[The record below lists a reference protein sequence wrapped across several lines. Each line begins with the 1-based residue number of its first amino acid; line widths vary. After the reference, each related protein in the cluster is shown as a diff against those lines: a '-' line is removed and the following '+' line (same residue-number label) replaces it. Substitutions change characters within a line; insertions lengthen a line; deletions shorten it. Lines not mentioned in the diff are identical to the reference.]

1 MEATSSDTDLKTR
14 RCYTGSDDDGWLPRV
29 LKGFVRV
36 GRILQDGVGVSFEL
50 LLEQVD

>member
-14 RCYTGSDDDGWLPRV
+14 RCYTGSGDGWLPLV

-36 GRILQDGVGVSFEL
+36 GRILKDGVGVSFEL